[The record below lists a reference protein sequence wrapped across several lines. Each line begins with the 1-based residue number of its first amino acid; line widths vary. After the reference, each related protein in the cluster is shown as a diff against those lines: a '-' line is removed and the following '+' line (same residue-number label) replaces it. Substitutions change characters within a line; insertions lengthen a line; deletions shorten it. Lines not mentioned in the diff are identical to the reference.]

1 MNLKTA
7 SVVVALER
15 FTKLEAARTVS
26 VLFRYEI
33 VILSEEKVKSKFL
46 YNSFYLMTLCCY
58 RHILCCQVS
67 CKEPVARLSGVHQ

>member
-26 VLFRYEI
+26 VLSRYEI

-46 YNSFYLMTLCCY
+46 YNFILSDDTL
-58 RHILCCQVS
+58 L
-67 CKEPVARLSGVHQ
+67 L